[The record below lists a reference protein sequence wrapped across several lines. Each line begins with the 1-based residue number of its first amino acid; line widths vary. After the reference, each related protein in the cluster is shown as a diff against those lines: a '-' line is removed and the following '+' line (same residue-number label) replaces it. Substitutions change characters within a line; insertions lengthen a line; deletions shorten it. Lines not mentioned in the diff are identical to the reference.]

1 MAKLAVLVAGLLLI
15 AESQASD
22 VAKADQGFLSQYMT
36 APTQRSWTSVIDN
49 KPAFTPAKEQEK
61 AAEKLLANGSNT
73 PITLGAIG
81 VGLLAL
87 VTMLGARMR
96 RGLQPATALA
106 GMEMQSQAQVPNIFY
121 SGGDEAKLGAGGMAD
136 TRDPEPFVNETDK
149 RQSISQAPSFE
160 EYLKSR
166 QFAADSREAEINHG
180 RIGMLGLLGGSVFEK
195 SRPFHSGASWPVK
208 TDLVPREWDPLNLSG
223 PSSGWQPTPAVFFND
238 AVTKAA
244 SETMAA
250 SKTALGSEKSPGGY
264 MEQGTEMFQEQFP
277 EFNSYGWGVSVKAE
291 RWNGRHAMFG
301 WAFIIAT
308 GYCKAHGLIPDPDKM
323 LTYKEWGSLA
333 RITGSQ
339 ANFQGITNERAC
351 ILVANIHF
359 LVVSLCAAFAPL
371 PFQDTLLLEPGEPD
385 EEPAGVIP
393 AFETGLTPSAELYN
407 GRMAMLGL
415 IIFSSYSMIYQIP
428 FLDAVD
434 NALGGLLLH
443 PPDLAKATAAAVEAV
458 ADAPVA

>member
-1 MAKLAVLVAGLLLI
+1 
-15 AESQASD
+15 
-22 VAKADQGFLSQYMT
+22 
-36 APTQRSWTSVIDN
+36 
-49 KPAFTPAKEQEK
+49 
-61 AAEKLLANGSNT
+61 
-73 PITLGAIG
+73 
-81 VGLLAL
+81 
-87 VTMLGARMR
+87 
-96 RGLQPATALA
+96 
-106 GMEMQSQAQVPNIFY
+106 MEMQSQAQVATMPNILY
-121 SGGDEAKLGAGGMAD
+121 SGGDEGKLGAGGMAD

-166 QFAADSREAEINHG
+166 QFAQDSRKSEITHG
-180 RIGMLGLLGGSVFEK
+180 RIGLLGLLGSSVFEK
-195 SRPFHSGASWPVK
+195 SPPFHSGASWPVK
-208 TDLVPREWDPLNLSG
+208 TDRVPREWDPLNLSG
-223 PSSGWQPTPAVFFND
+223 PSAGWQPQPAVFFND
-238 AVTKAA
+238 AVTRAA

-250 SKTALGSEKSPGGY
+250 SKTELESSPGGY
-264 MEQGTEMFQEQFP
+264 MEKGTEMFQEQFP

-308 GYCKAHGLIPDPDKM
+308 GYCKAHGLIPNPDKM

-339 ANFQGITNERAC
+339 AAFQGITNERAC

-359 LVVSLCAAFAPL
+359 LVISLCAAFAPL

-385 EEPAGVIP
+385 EEPAGAIP

-415 IIFSSYSMIYQIP
+415 IIFASYSMIYQIP

-434 NALGGLLLH
+434 NALGGLLMH
-443 PPDLAKATAAAVEAV
+443 PPDLAKATVEAV